1 MALFKSQE
9 EKKRERVMKEKQA
22 MRDLERRIAKL
33 KESESTYIKAAKTA
47 DEENLP
53 EQKKLAM
60 DGLREAIMERKRT
73 RMMLLNAQILSQRRE
88 NAESQKNFLGAV
100 QVITKSILG
109 TTKSTDVAKVSS
121 QLGVAMQ
128 QAAQQAEDMDEMMN
142 NSLEASDSFTSD
154 TFKVSDDELN
164 SLIFGG
170 SSSSSST
177 SDASIDSEL
186 AALGDL
192 LK

>member
-33 KESESTYIKAAKTA
+33 KESEATYIKAAKVA
-47 DEENLP
+47 DDENLP

-100 QVITKSILG
+100 QTITKSILG
-109 TTKSTDVAKVSS
+109 TTKSTDVAKVSA
-121 QLGVAMQ
+121 QLGTAMA
-128 QAAQQAEDMDEMMN
+128 QAAAQAEDMDQMMN
-142 NSLEASDSFTSD
+142 DSLESSDSFTSD
-154 TFKVSDDELN
+154 TFKVSDDELEK
-164 SLIFGG
+164 LVFGG
-170 SSSSSST
+170 ASSSSST
-177 SDASIDSEL
+177 SDASIDSDL
-186 AALGDL
+186 AALSDL